1 MTTIII
7 ILYLI
12 GCILSYGRI
21 NASMYAIDEEFI
33 KFIPPTPAYLTI
45 SILSLFSWLMFIAV
59 IFVYFENNEHYFFK
73 WSYKPLWDEWNKN
86 NQ

>member
-7 ILYLI
+7 ILYII
-12 GCILSYGRI
+12 GCILSYGRLT
-21 NASMYAIDEEFI
+21 ASTYIIDEEFI

-45 SILSLFSWLMFIAV
+45 SILSLFSWLAFIAG

-73 WSYKPLWDEWNKN
+73 WSYKPLWNEWNKN